1 MAGRATDGT
10 GRELHS
16 QTMRRAGPE
25 IDPLKLGADWDL
37 EDLSKPWILV
47 EASYGKSM
55 PCTMHLDRLREKA
68 EEGVWTHGGAPAFHY
83 FTGINDGIM
92 QGTEA
97 MRYSLLFR
105 DLVSFAVEVHFRA
118 GHFDGMVLIPGEDK
132 DAPGDLVAA
141 ARLGEFPAIV
151 VPAGSMETGPELGYG
166 QGAMTLEKV
175 GTIHSMLERKEIGR
189 EEYEWL
195 RTVACPGFGT
205 CAFMGTAQTMQV
217 MAEALGMALPT
228 SACLPVS
235 RRLILQLAR
244 AAGRQIVANV
254 ENGLRTKDVLT
265 PEAFENALLVH
276 AAISGSTNALLHLP
290 VIAREAGI
298 SLDLDAFDAANRRV
312 PWLTD
317 VRPAG
322 MHPTTYFWY
331 AGGAQGVL
339 RRLRDRLHL
348 DALTVTGRTLGENLQ
363 HQEDEGFFHKAER
376 YLVEFQQEPEEVI
389 RPLDRPMGEGGSV
402 SVLRGNLAP
411 NGAVVKHSAVAEGM
425 RRMTGRARVLDGQAA
440 ALRAIYDGKVEPG
453 DVLIVR
459 YEGPRRGCP
468 EQFYVTEAIASSAE
482 LAESVALVTDGRFSG
497 ASRGPAVGHVSPE
510 AAAGGPIA
518 AVETGDLVEID
529 IPGRGLNVVGTDGE
543 ETGAD
548 RAAAVLG
555 ERLRGLEAPRWEAPP
570 GILSIYAEL
579 ATSAAEGGY
588 FRRTFRGEPGG
599 A

>member
-1 MAGRATDGT
+1 MPPRQRKGDRSE
-10 GRELHS
+10 RHS
-16 QTMRRAGPE
+16 QAMRRLGPE
-25 IDPLKLGADWDL
+25 IDALKLGADWDL

-55 PCTMHLDRLREKA
+55 PCTMHLDRLREKV
-68 EEGVWTHGGAPAFHY
+68 EEGVWAHGGAPAFHY

-105 DLVSFAVEVHFRA
+105 DLVSFAVECHFRA

-141 ARLGEFPAIV
+141 ARLGDHPAIL
-151 VPAGSMETGPELGYG
+151 VPAGSMETGPELDYG

-175 GTIHSMLERKEIGR
+175 GTIHSMLQRKEIGQ

-195 RTVACPGFGT
+195 RTVACPSFGT
-205 CAFMGTAQTMQV
+205 CAFMGTAQTMQA
-217 MAEALGMALPT
+217 MMEALGMALPT

-235 RRLILQLAR
+235 RRLLPELAR

-254 ENGLRTKDVLT
+254 EVGLRTRDILT

-290 VIAREAGI
+290 VIAKEAGI
-298 SLDLDAFDAANRRV
+298 DLPLNDFDEANRRV

-322 MHPTTYFWY
+322 LHPTTHFWY
-331 AGGAQGVL
+331 AGGVQGIV
-339 RRLRDRLHL
+339 RRLREHLHL
-348 DALTVTGRTLGENLQ
+348 DALTVTGQTLGENLAE
-363 HQEDEGFFHKAER
+363 QEGQAFFEKARR
-376 YLVEFQQEPEEVI
+376 YLVEFKLEPEDVI
-389 RPLDRPMGEGGSV
+389 RPLDRPMGEAGSV

-411 NGAVVKHSAVAEGM
+411 DGAVVKHAAVAEGM
-425 RRMTGRARVLDGQAA
+425 LRMTGRARPLDGQAA
-440 ALRAIYDGKVEPG
+440 ALRAIYEGEVAPG

-468 EQFYVTEAIASSAE
+468 EQFYVTEAIASSRE
-482 LAESVALVTDGRFSG
+482 LSESVALVTDGRFSG
-497 ASRGPAVGHVSPE
+497 ASRGPVIGHVSPE

-518 AVETGDLVEID
+518 AVDFRDLVEID
-529 IPGRGLNVVGTDGE
+529 IPHGRLNVVGIQGDEVGPE
-543 ETGAD
+543 K
-548 RAAAVLG
+548 AAEVMAARFR
-555 ERLRGLEAPRWEAPP
+555 ERTPPAWEPPP
-570 GILSIYAEL
+570 GILSVYSEL

-588 FRRTFRGEPGG
+588 FRRRFAEPRLG
-599 A
+599 